1 MYQDLSSG
9 CPLPLEAASLCA
21 SSTVPYS
28 DSQAMCMAKV
38 RRIAGLSLE
47 VPLLSLHR
55 RLQPVSLNLKP
66 FVRVPMVTSL
76 PLAAGMPQ

>member
-28 DSQAMCMAKV
+28 DSQATCMAKV

-47 VPLLSLHR
+47 VPLCLFTAASSLF
-55 RLQPVSLNLKP
+55 PS
-66 FVRVPMVTSL
+66 T
-76 PLAAGMPQ
+76 